1 MRNVFIAVGGSGTK
15 VAEAV
20 VRLLAIGFPTD
31 KQNGVWSSAGDSLQI
46 WRLDPDRNSGAAVS
60 LNNALKDYAELQGL
74 LNGANKSP
82 GMASSHWAMDIDTRV
97 RHLDPLQLPR
107 VADSD
112 NSVKTL
118 AGILDSRYGGIKKS
132 LPFLAPFY
140 EKKDL
145 SVEIDR
151 GFYQKPFIGA
161 AVMAVFAESLR
172 DENSPGGKA

>member
-1 MRNVFIAVGGSGTK
+1 MGNC
-15 VAEAV
+15 
-20 VRLLAIGFPTD
+20 
-31 KQNGVWSSAGDSLQI
+31 
-46 WRLDPDRNSGAAVS
+46 
-60 LNNALKDYAELQGL
+60 LKDYAELQAL

-82 GMASSHWAMDIDTRV
+82 GIASSHWAMDIDTRV

-107 VADSD
+107 MTDSD

-161 AVMAVFAESLR
+161 AVMAVFAESVATGATSSPGQPSPARQATARARHEWRATIEGLR
-172 DENSPGGKA
+172 DQGCELG